1 MPFDLP
7 QLPENVILE
16 VLRNLEFREI
26 ILFSLLSTNSRKRVS
41 SLQIKASHINMFF
54 HATPKIRCSFPNPSL
69 PRITFELPAALWKV
83 SFKNY
88 PASFKLSGIQRGK
101 CERIFTGCLKS
112 GDLFEHLYRIFNYRR
127 EKHVVFYPGCQKVNP
142 DLIFKDIGDVPS
154 IIIAAGSQNDN
165 ARRVLRTFKRIN
177 KLCLEINPFEDPNDL
192 QTLLTRNFYS
202 LTLSNSMI
210 ILRLEDLLMINAVH
224 CSLIGCRI
232 ELRTINRFFK
242 LWLAGSNPRLAHL
255 KIEFP
260 EPIPNPWMSICGIW
274 YQRIPEDQERVV
286 DTVGEVLWQN
296 RIHGGF
302 DVRRRDGRKATFRI
316 TSTAIRLFVWMR

>member
-1 MPFDLP
+1 MTIDLP

-26 ILFSLLSTNSRKRVS
+26 ILFSLLSTNSRNRIS

-69 PRITFELPAALWKV
+69 PRITFELPAALWQV
-83 SFKNY
+83 SYKNY
-88 PASFKLSGIQRGK
+88 PASFKLSGLQRGK
-101 CERIFTGCLKS
+101 CERIFSGCLKI
-112 GDLFEHLYRIFNYRR
+112 GDLFNHLYRIFNYRR
-127 EKHVVFYPGCQKVNP
+127 EKHVVFYPGCQNLKP
-142 DLIFKDIGDVPS
+142 DLIYKDIGDVPS
-154 IIIAAGSQNDN
+154 IIIAAGSQNEH

-177 KLCLEINPFEDPNDL
+177 KLCLEINPFENQEDL
-192 QTLLTRNFYS
+192 QSLLSRNFYS

-224 CSLIGCRI
+224 CSLIGCQI
-232 ELRTINRFFK
+232 GLRDINRFFK
-242 LWLAGSNPRLAHL
+242 LFLAGSNSRLAHL

-260 EPIPNPWMSICGIW
+260 EPIPYPERVISGIW
-274 YQRIPEDQERVV
+274 VRRIPEDQERVV
-286 DTVGEVLWQN
+286 ETVGEVLWQN

-302 DVRRRDGRKATFRI
+302 DVRRRDGKKATFRI
-316 TSTAIRLFVWMR
+316 TSTVIQLFVWMR